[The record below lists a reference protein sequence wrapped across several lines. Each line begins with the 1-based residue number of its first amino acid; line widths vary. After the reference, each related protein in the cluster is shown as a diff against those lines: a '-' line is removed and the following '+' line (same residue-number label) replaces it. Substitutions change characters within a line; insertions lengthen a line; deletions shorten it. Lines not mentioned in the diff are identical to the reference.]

1 MTVAFAAPDREF
13 PESLFIAV
21 RHHVPES
28 AGGFSAF

>member
-21 RHHVPES
+21 RQRFPES
-28 AGGFSAF
+28 ARGATAF